1 MPGIKSAELA
11 VDPST
16 LPIER
21 SSGVLPSSLSA
32 RLARPWMI
40 PLALAAITFLVFLP
54 ALWNGF
60 VAWDDQVNLY
70 ENQSYRGLT
79 WTQIRWMFSN
89 VTMGHWIPLTWLT
102 FGLDYVLWEMKP
114 FGYHLTSL
122 VIFAANAPAFY
133 FVALRLIRRATSFGE
148 GALRLSAVIATLF
161 YALHPLRA
169 ESVAWATERRD
180 VLSGLLFLLTVLMYL
195 KAHDET
201 GARRRRLLAGS
212 IGLYVLALVSKA
224 SVMVLPAA
232 LIVLDVYPLRRLGG
246 RWREWVG
253 PTARAV
259 WLEKIPFVVLG
270 VAGAA
275 IGYYAQ
281 HANSFITSLEK
292 YPMTARPAMVFYSLW
307 FYLEKTVMPRG
318 LSPLYEL
325 PVRVSLLDRQ
335 FLLPA
340 LAVTA
345 ITAIVVLLRRRWPAG
360 LAAWVYYAVTLAP
373 VIGIVHSGFQL
384 TNDRYSYLPGMGFS
398 LIIGAAAGAVVRAGA
413 AGVLRPPLVKAVIAL
428 MIAWLGGLAYLS
440 AQQVQIWRDTESLW
454 RYAIEVEPDC
464 SLCRGNVA
472 TQLLERGY
480 YQAAMVELQRVKELA
495 RPDSKKVY
503 LYLGYMNV
511 KLGDFHQAVE
521 NFSVYAEKYP
531 NDVDGLVNLGA
542 ALVNDKRAR
551 ESLGP
556 LERAMKLKPQHAG
569 AHISLAFAH
578 LDLGDRARALTLFR
592 EAIALKYDAPQAWH
606 GLVRVNL
613 ETGNVD
619 AAHKAWGLLGQFD
632 PQFASRLGPAFIPA
646 W

>member
-21 SSGVLPSSLSA
+21 SPGVLPSSLGA

-79 WTQIRWMFSN
+79 WPQIRWMFSN

-122 VIFAANAPAFY
+122 VLFAANAPAFY

-148 GALRLSAVIATLF
+148 SALRLSAVTATLF

-201 GARRRRLLAGS
+201 GARRRWLLAGS

-281 HANSFITSLEK
+281 SANSFITSLEK

-340 LAVTA
+340 IAVTA
-345 ITAIVVLLRRRWPAG
+345 ITATVVVLRRRWPAG

-384 TNDRYSYLPGMGFS
+384 TNDRYSYLPGMGFA
-398 LIIGAAAGAVVRAGA
+398 LIVGAAAGAVVHAGA

-428 MIAWLGGLAYLS
+428 MIAWLAGLAYLS

-464 SLCRGNVA
+464 SICRGNVA

-480 YQAAMVELQRVKELA
+480 YQAARVELERVKELG
-495 RPDSKKVY
+495 RPDSKKIY

-511 KLGDFHQAVE
+511 KLGEFPQAVE
-521 NFSVYAEKYP
+521 NFSVYAARYP

-542 ALVNDKRAR
+542 ALVNDRRAR
-551 ESLGP
+551 ESLVP
-556 LERAMKLKPQHAG
+556 LERAMKLKPEHAG

-578 LDLGDRARALTLFR
+578 LDLGDQARALALFR
-592 EAIALKYDAPQAWH
+592 EAVALKYDAPQAWY

-619 AAHKAWGLLGQFD
+619 AAHKAWGLLGVFD
-632 PQFASRLGPAFIPA
+632 PQFARRLGPAFIPA